1 MPASPNEMARLELNH
16 RYGDLIGGH
25 LSNLEKAVQAVPE
38 GSEDHAFLADLL
50 SLTKRLH
57 NGLQGLVRAPTTPT
71 LRSERK

>member
-1 MPASPNEMARLELNH
+1 MPASPHDMARIELEH

-25 LSNLEKAVQAVPE
+25 ISTLEKAVQAVPE

-57 NGLQGLVRAPTTPT
+57 NGLQGLVRAPATPAM
-71 LRSERK
+71 RSETR